1 MNQKY
6 GYRFEMNS
14 SSLKPLFIYGAG
26 GFAREVTCLVE
37 MINRNTP
44 QWRLQGYITDNPK
57 EYGKEIYDTRV
68 LGAPEEIIKAKSSEE
83 IDIVLAMGTPKFLR
97 DKPARLRKFT
107 PVLNFP
113 SLVHPS
119 ISLDANRMHLG
130 EGNIIA
136 EGCLFTTDFNIGN
149 FNVINLGCVIAHD
162 VVIEDYC
169 VLGPRAIINGEVKV
183 ESGSTIGA
191 GAVILQ
197 GITIGKGAVVAI
209 GAVVGMNVEPYTVI
223 AGNPARTVRR
233 LEPED

>member
-1 MNQKY
+1 M
-6 GYRFEMNS
+6 
-14 SSLKPLFIYGAG
+14 KPLLIYGAG

-37 MINRNTP
+37 TINRNTP

-57 EYGKEIYDTRV
+57 EYGKEIHDTRV
-68 LGAPEEIIKAKSSEE
+68 LGAPEEIIKAKPDEAL
-83 IDIVLAMGTPKFLR
+83 DIVLAMGSPKFLC

-107 PVLNFP
+107 SALNFP

-119 ISLDANRMHLG
+119 ISLDANRMQLG

-136 EGCLFTTDFNIGN
+136 EGCLFTTDFNIGS
-149 FNVINLGCVIAHD
+149 FNAINLGCIIAHD
-162 VVIEDYC
+162 VVIENYC
-169 VLGPRAIINGEVKV
+169 VLGPRAIINGEVKI

-191 GAVILQ
+191 GAIILQ
-197 GITIGKGAVVAI
+197 GVTIGKGAVVTI
-209 GAVVGMNVEPYTVI
+209 GAVVGMSVEPYTVV

>member
-1 MNQKY
+1 
-6 GYRFEMNS
+6 MNS

-37 MINRNTP
+37 TINRNTP
-44 QWRLQGYITDNPK
+44 QWCLQGYITDNPK
-57 EYGKEIYDTRV
+57 EYGKEIYGTRV
-68 LGAPEEIIKAKSSEE
+68 LGAPEDIIKAKPDEAL
-83 IDIVLAMGTPKFLR
+83 DIVLAMGSPKFLR
-97 DKPARLRKFT
+97 DKPARLRKIA
-107 PVLNFP
+107 PAIDFP
-113 SLVHPS
+113 SLVHPK
-119 ISLDANRMHLG
+119 ISFDIDRVRLG

-136 EGCLFTTDFNIGN
+136 EGNLFTTDINIGN

-162 VVIEDYC
+162 VVIENYC
-169 VLGPRAIINGEVKV
+169 VLGPRAIINGEVKI

-197 GITIGKGAVVAI
+197 GMTIGNGAVVAI
-209 GAVVGMNVEPYTVI
+209 GAVVGMNVEPYTVV

>member
-14 SSLKPLFIYGAG
+14 SSLKTLFIYGAG

-37 MINRNTP
+37 AINRNTP
-44 QWRLQGYITDNPK
+44 KWRLQGYITNNPK

-68 LGAPEEIIKAKSSEE
+68 LGAPEEIIKAKPGEA
-83 IDIVLAMGTPKFLR
+83 IDIILAMGSPKFLR
-97 DKPARLRKFT
+97 DKPARLRKID
-107 PVLNFP
+107 PAIDFP
-113 SLVHPS
+113 SLVHPK
-119 ISLDANRMHLG
+119 IALDIDRVWLG

-136 EGCLFTTDFNIGN
+136 EGNLFTTDIKIGN

-162 VVIEDYC
+162 VIIENYC
-169 VLGPRAIINGEVKV
+169 VLGPRAIINGEVKI

-197 GITIGKGAVVAI
+197 GITIGKGAVVTN
-209 GAVVGMNVEPYTVI
+209 GAVVGMNVEPYTVV

-233 LEPED
+233 LEPEE